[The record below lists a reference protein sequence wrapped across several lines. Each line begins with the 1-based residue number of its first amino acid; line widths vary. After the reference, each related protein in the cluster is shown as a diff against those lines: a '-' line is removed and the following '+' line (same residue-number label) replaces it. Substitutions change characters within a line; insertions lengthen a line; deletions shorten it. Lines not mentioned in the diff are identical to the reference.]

1 MTESSAQPTPP
12 NASTAQGIAV
22 SFTSDALRVEAIEQA
37 FDYRGD
43 VTLHTADGQ
52 TVEGYIFDRRADAPQ
67 PYLRLV
73 PSNGGEQI
81 TLLYKDLVK
90 IEFSGRDTA
99 AGKSWESWV
108 KKYNEKRA
116 RGESANLH
124 PEPLDEPGE
133 A

>member
-1 MTESSAQPTPP
+1 M
-12 NASTAQGIAV
+12 